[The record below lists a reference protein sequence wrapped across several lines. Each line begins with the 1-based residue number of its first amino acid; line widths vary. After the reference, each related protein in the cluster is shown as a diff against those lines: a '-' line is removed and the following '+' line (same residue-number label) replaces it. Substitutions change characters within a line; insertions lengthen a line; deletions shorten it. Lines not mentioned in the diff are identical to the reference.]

1 MTTALIL
8 TALLTLTIAPSAL
21 AQSCP
26 APYEYIIVGAGPG
39 GGPLAARLAL
49 AGHKTLLIDAGQDEG
64 ALEDYQVPLLYSWA
78 PENPAMNWNY
88 FVRQYDDDA
97 MAQASTKSVY
107 ALPNGTQYVGTEP
120 PEGAEYL
127 GVWYPRAATL
137 GGCAAHN
144 ALITVTP
151 QDDDWTFV
159 QNVGDGTLL
168 RLPWSGCGRSDET
181 RTRADLLGIAYW

>member
-1 MTTALIL
+1 MTTSLLLSVFFTL
-8 TALLTLTIAPSAL
+8 TAVPSAL

-49 AGHKTLLIDAGQDEG
+49 AGHKTLLIDAGDDEG

-97 MAQASTKSVY
+97 MAKASEKSVY
-107 ALPNGTQYVGTEP
+107 AFPNGT
-120 PEGAEYL
+120 
-127 GVWYPRAATL
+127 
-137 GGCAAHN
+137 
-144 ALITVTP
+144 
-151 QDDDWTFV
+151 
-159 QNVGDGTLL
+159 
-168 RLPWSGCGRSDET
+168 
-181 RTRADLLGIAYW
+181 

>member
-1 MTTALIL
+1 
-8 TALLTLTIAPSAL
+8 
-21 AQSCP
+21 
-26 APYEYIIVGAGPG
+26 
-39 GGPLAARLAL
+39 
-49 AGHKTLLIDAGQDEG
+49 
-64 ALEDYQVPLLYSWA
+64 
-78 PENPAMNWNY
+78 
-88 FVRQYDDDA
+88 
-97 MAQASTKSVY
+97 VY

-159 QNVGDGTLL
+159 QNVGDGTLHGST
-168 RLPWSGCGRSDET
+168 SGHIVTGVNE
-181 RTRADLLGIAYW
+181 LGA